1 MSMSARQLF
10 LANLASR
17 RFDESDSDG
26 DGSSANDDDDD
37 DGSDASSGDGDDA
50 NIYEQNDDISLADQ
64 LLKVTP
70 PRNDAVV
77 SALFRAKSHSS
88 LLRKQINCVNI
99 NSAETNKSTPTPTEA
114 QVEHKPTM
122 TMAVIPQVPSS
133 PLLRRAESFRRKAS
147 DRQNNKVDTN
157 NNNHPIRHVRSFSH
171 DTNARR
177 MVHLHRPSIHELDSK
192 LLSNSLSMSSSFTDL
207 NDDISAV
214 TSVISTAS
222 IKSLH
227 SRTTTTTTTTTAP
240 QKQMANNIV
249 QSRRE
254 HLPRRPSTMGAG
266 AATSKSFVKSRP
278 ADIHNMDDT
287 STVATEAITSFSGSL
302 SLSHSKS
309 FESST
314 SKGSSSTRS
323 KELERLKRLSIGGIK
338 RSNSVCD
345 AKDEIIGGY
354 EVQVNM
360 ARSDDVSENVSE
372 GSSSVLT
379 SRGREQLHRMKKST
393 QTNNNPPNSDTKAL
407 KQGWKSLND
416 MKSKRY
422 GGNESVSSSS
432 EHERSTSD
440 AKIASSVMKQ
450 SSSMPPYQ
458 SVSSSSR
465 TELRRSRSITRSTD
479 AIPPSSS
486 STRASSTPRMVPT
499 TSPVRRGGVSSQEN
513 SMSRTPPRS
522 TLRSSSALRSKI
534 AVAGRTTAQE
544 APPGTNLLSSSNPT
558 APLSPLM
565 KSSHKYRRNS
575 GHVSTPHDVGARQQ
589 RSPSPVL
596 RTGGS
601 FGGGGG
607 QQPHS
612 PKRESIFQVLKP
624 SKLASLSIAVLN
636 KAVMPIQSLARVY
649 IAKLRIENRKKNIVV
664 MQSLIRRWH
673 CRRYYKSVKTI
684 ALYFQGAFRGMV
696 TRDQLDF
703 RHYCASRIQA
713 AFRGYLG
720 MCSS

>member
-1 MSMSARQLF
+1 MSARQLF

-37 DGSDASSGDGDDA
+37 DDDESDASSGDDDDD
-50 NIYEQNDDISLADQ
+50 NIYEQNDEISLADQ

-70 PRNDAVV
+70 PRNDVVV
-77 SALFRAKSHSS
+77 SALFRAKTKSHSS
-88 LLRKQINCVNI
+88 LLRKQMCVI
-99 NSAETNKSTPTPTEA
+99 GAESNKSTPTPTEA
-114 QVEHKPTM
+114 EHKPTM
-122 TMAVIPQVPSS
+122 TMAVIPQVPMS

-147 DRQNNKVDTN
+147 DRQNNKADTN
-157 NNNHPIRHVRSFSH
+157 NNNNNNNNNPIRHVRSFSH

-177 MVHLHRPSIHELDSK
+177 IMVHRPNIHELDSK
-192 LLSNSLSMSSSFTDL
+192 LLSNSLSMSSSFTDM

-227 SRTTTTTTTTTAP
+227 SRTTTTTATIP
-240 QKQMANNIV
+240 QKQNANII

-266 AATSKSFVKSRP
+266 AATSKSFVKRP
-278 ADIHNMDDT
+278 VDNINMDDT

-338 RSNSVCD
+338 RSTSVCV
-345 AKDEIIGGY
+345 AKDEIIGGGY
-354 EVQVNM
+354 EVQVHV
-360 ARSDDVSENVSE
+360 ARSDDVSENNSE
-372 GSSSVLT
+372 GSSVLK
-379 SRGREQLHRMKKST
+379 SRGRELHRMKKST